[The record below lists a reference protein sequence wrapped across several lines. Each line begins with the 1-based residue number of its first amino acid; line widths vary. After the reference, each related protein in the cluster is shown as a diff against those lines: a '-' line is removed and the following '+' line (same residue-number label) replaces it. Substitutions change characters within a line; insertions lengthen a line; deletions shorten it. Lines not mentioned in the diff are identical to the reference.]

1 MYWLIA
7 SWTYIGTKCSCTSS
21 CLYFSKVNLLQRVN
35 YICQV
40 KSLRMKCLNDLI
52 KLWYV
57 RVEAFSFVNC
67 VTIKKMWMGNTLY
80 GQISACR
87 LYLWRWYLCCIGYYV
102 ITTLFDI
109 YVFIKVI
116 GVRTIFT
123 NMCLKSVPI
132 TTKVV
137 SLNPAHVGLYSKH
150 QYVIKVVSDLRQ
162 VGDFLQVL
170 QFPPPIK
177 QI

>member
-1 MYWLIA
+1 LDL
-7 SWTYIGTKCSCTSS
+7 YIGTKCSRTSS

-40 KSLRMKCLNDLI
+40 ISLRMKCLNDLI

-57 RVEAFSFVNC
+57 RVETFTFVNC
-67 VTIKKMWMGNTLY
+67 VTIKKNMDGEYPLWAVP
-80 GQISACR
+80 ISACR
-87 LYLWRWYLCCIGYYV
+87 LYLWKWYLCCIGYSV

-123 NMCLKSVPI
+123 NMRLKSVPI

-137 SLNPAHVGLYSKH
+137 RLNPAHIGVYSKH
-150 QYVIKVVSDLRQ
+150 QYVIKVVSDSS
-162 VGDFLQVL
+162 FLHQ
-170 QFPPPIK
+170 
-177 QI
+177 